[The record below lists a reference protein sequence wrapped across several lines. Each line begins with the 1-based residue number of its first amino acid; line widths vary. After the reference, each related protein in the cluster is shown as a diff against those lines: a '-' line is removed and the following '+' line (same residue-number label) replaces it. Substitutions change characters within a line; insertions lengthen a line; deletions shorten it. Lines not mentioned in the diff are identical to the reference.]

1 MRKRFVLSH
10 AFLIITF
17 FFLFLLVVSG
27 WTASVPSIS
36 ITGSVQQPLN
46 LSLEDLQKLETVTV
60 RLNEVTKD
68 HQYNGAFYY
77 RGVPLKTLL
86 ELAFI
91 QKEETG
97 FSKQNDLA
105 ILVRNKDGKQTAL
118 AWGEVFF
125 GNPGEVVLAFS
136 GTPIMPHAD
145 CKICHGPEVYQSR
158 LDVLSRKVGY
168 PKLVVANDFYTDR
181 SVEDVTNI
189 EVADLHLKMAF
200 KKTENLFSP
209 GFTVTGDVKQTLNI
223 SDLASYPRSEAPAKM
238 IGDGAGYHGLE
249 SYGGVLLSELLKK
262 AGVTPDFNQV
272 IVISA
277 PDGYRS
283 LVSCGEVFLSSRGKS
298 IMIADQMANQ
308 PVKKDGKFKLILP
321 DDLSADRTVKAVN
334 KIEVKTLKPKA
345 SFYIIEV
352 GCADTNLV
360 TLEAISAMG
369 KADVFVCVEDLQKRF
384 AKYIGNKPVLF
395 DPFKSRRHQVKQSP
409 SHVDAKQDQESISE
423 ETKRD
428 IQTIRDALQAGKTV
442 AFLEYGDPTLYPSW
456 MHWLGDLAKETYFIP
471 GISAFNASNAMI
483 GKHLGCNGSIVIT
496 VPQGLKAN
504 ETMLKA
510 VADNGDT
517 LVIFIGL
524 RELKNLKPLF
534 QKYYSNTTPVHLVYR
549 AGYSD
554 SGYIVKTTIAEVA
567 EVAEKEQEQHL
578 GMIYI
583 GPCLK

>member
-1 MRKRFVLSH
+1 MWKRLPLSH
-10 AFLIITF
+10 VFLIIIIFSF
-17 FFLFLLVVSG
+17 FIAVNGWAASSPTISVTGVVR
-27 WTASVPSIS
+27 
-36 ITGSVQQPLN
+36 QPLN
-46 LSLEDLQKLETVTV
+46 LSLEDLQKLETITV
-60 RLNEVTKD
+60 RLNEVTRNG
-68 HQYNGAFYY
+68 HYNGAFYY
-77 RGVPLKTLL
+77 RGTPLKTLL

-97 FSKQNDLA
+97 FSKLNDLA
-105 ILVRNKDGKQTAL
+105 ILVRTKDGKQMVL
-118 AWGEVFF
+118 SWGEVFF
-125 GNPGEVVLAFS
+125 SNPAEVVLAFS
-136 GTPIMPHAD
+136 GTPILPHAD

-181 SVEDVTNI
+181 SLEDVRNI
-189 EVADLHLKMAF
+189 EVVDLHLKMAF
-200 KKTENLFSP
+200 KKTQNLFSP
-209 GFTVTGDVKQTLNI
+209 GFTVTGDVKQALTI
-223 SDLASYPRSEAPAKM
+223 SDLVSYPRTEAPAKM

-249 SYGGVLLSELLKK
+249 SYGGSLLSELLKR

-283 LVSCGEVFLSSRGKS
+283 LVSIGEVLLSARGKS
-298 IMIADQMANQ
+298 IMIADQVANQ

-321 DDLSADRTVKAVN
+321 DDLSADRTVKAVS
-334 KIEVKTLKPKA
+334 KIEVVSLKQK
-345 SFYIIEV
+345 SNFYVIGL
-352 GCADTNLV
+352 GCSDTRLV

-384 AKYIGNKPVLF
+384 AKYMGNKPVLF
-395 DPFKSRRHQVKQSP
+395 DPFKSKRHQAKQSP

-456 MHWLGDLAKETYFIP
+456 MHWLGDLTKEAHYIP

-483 GKHLGCNGSIVIT
+483 GRHIGCKGSIIIT
-496 VPQGLKAN
+496 VPRGLQEN
-504 ETMLKA
+504 EPLLKA
-510 VADNGDT
+510 VAENGDT
-517 LVIFIGL
+517 VAIFVGL
-524 RELKNLKPLF
+524 KELKNLKPLF
-534 QKYYSNTTPVHLVYR
+534 QKYYANTTPVHLVYR

-554 SGYIVKTTIAEVA
+554 SEYIVKTTIAEAA
-567 EVAEKEQEQHL
+567 EVAEKEQEQYL